1 MKVYTLDGN
10 SDKRTPNP
18 GRREEVIEYMTSS
31 PKLFLGCFLRD
42 ERSDFLEWLSWHR
55 VIGASH
61 VHIFTDEK
69 TAGNTPLLDVLAA
82 AGAIILHPVRT
93 DPDILEEPRNS
104 ALRFAAL
111 EARETGGYGLYLS
124 QDDYFRINSR
134 AQTVQSLMRAC
145 GGADVLSA
153 PVHVFGPGDR
163 ITHAPGP
170 VLHTAT
176 QRAPLPS
183 GTAAGCA
190 LRSVVRL
197 GLFGTRS
204 PELPTG
210 PMQGG
215 APPRWVNGD
224 GAEMPEPFSRLIW
237 NETSGAI
244 AAAKAAILTLP
255 APSMETFLLRCASL
269 PKRKQPDVETLAAEL
284 DRLAAM
290 RESDPGLL
298 ARADAIMRE
307 TETLMALPGVA
318 QAQADLCARE
328 VARLDA
334 LRAESSDI
342 GRLLAAAKDQDAP
355 VPPKPPRAGKS
366 ETPLQPAAS
375 DALPGTDTP
384 TLPPWFAEIHTGGD
398 REGFYTRLKHHA
410 VACIRRD
417 DARLVVTF
425 DNLSNVNDLSPQRE
439 PWAYNFLR
447 SNDCS
452 HLSIMARRK
461 DWYRDPQL
469 IAYLEKLSADGFFRQ
484 FGKVIMTGTS
494 MGGFASLA
502 FASLAPGA
510 TIISFSPQTTLDE
523 SLVPWEERFLVGRRR
538 DWSLS
543 YSDCAFEIDDVE
555 KAFVFYD
562 PFFEPDR
569 RHVERLEG
577 DNVIPLKTWFSGHF
591 SPVFLRRANL
601 LKPVMQHALDD
612 TLTPA
617 VFYTLFRERRLLPWY
632 RKSLETNLVE
642 RGHAALARR
651 VAPAFRKLKRQAAE

>member
-1 MKVYTLDGN
+1 
-10 SDKRTPNP
+10 
-18 GRREEVIEYMTSS
+18 MTSR
-31 PKLFLGCFLRD
+31 PKLLIGCFLRD
-42 ERSDFLEWLSWHR
+42 ERSDFIEWLACHR
-55 VIGASH
+55 AIGASH
-61 VHIFTDEK
+61 VHIFTNEK
-69 TAGNTPLLDVLAA
+69 IAGKTPLLDVLAA
-82 AGAIILHPVRT
+82 AGAITLHPVPT
-93 DPDILEEPRNS
+93 DPDILEEPRNT

-111 EARETGGYGLYLS
+111 EAGETGGYGLFLS
-124 QDDYFRINSR
+124 QDEYFRINTR

-153 PVHVFGPGDR
+153 PVHLFGPGDR
-163 ITHAPGP
+163 IAHAPGP

-176 QRAPLPS
+176 QRAPIPS
-183 GTAAGCA
+183 GAAAGCA

-197 GLFGTRS
+197 GLFGARS

-210 PMQGG
+210 PVQGG
-215 APPRWVNGD
+215 SAPKWINGD
-224 GAEMPEPFSRLIW
+224 GADMPAPFSRVTW
-237 NETSGAI
+237 NETPGAI
-244 AAAKAAILTLP
+244 GTAKAAILTLP
-255 APSMETFLLRCASL
+255 APSVETFLLRIASL
-269 PKRKQPDVETLAAEL
+269 PARKQSDTEALATKLDSLAAL
-284 DRLAAM
+284 
-290 RESDPGLL
+290 REPDPGLS

-307 TETLMALPGVA
+307 TEALMALPGVA

-328 VARLDA
+328 VARLDT
-334 LRAESSDI
+334 LRAEPSDI
-342 GRLLAAAKDQDAP
+342 GRLLAAARDEDAP
-355 VPPKPPRAGKS
+355 ARAKSTSPLDPK
-366 ETPLQPAAS
+366 
-375 DALPGTDTP
+375 TDTP
-384 TLPPWFAEIHTGGD
+384 PQTAAFDNAADTDTPEAGTPEAAPPALPPWFAEIHTGGD

-425 DNLSNVNDLSPQRE
+425 DNLSNVNDLSPERE
-439 PWAYNFLR
+439 PWAYKFLR

-469 IAYLEKLSADGFFRQ
+469 IDYLEKLSADGFFRQ
-484 FGKVIMTGTS
+484 FGKVFMTGTS
-494 MGGFASLA
+494 MGGFAALA

-523 SLVPWEERFLVGRRR
+523 SLVPWEERFLIGRRR
-538 DWSLS
+538 DWSLPH
-543 YSDCAFEIDDVE
+543 SDCAFEIDDIE

-577 DNVIPLKTWFSGHF
+577 DTVILLKTWFAGHF

-601 LKPVMQHALDD
+601 LKPVMQHALDG

-632 RKSLETNLVE
+632 RKSLETNLAE

-651 VAPAFRKLKRQAAE
+651 VGPAFRKLKRQAAE